1 MRDEARSEKVEEIQ
15 QDRDEDLEVE
25 EIEIRE

>member
-25 EIEIRE
+25 EIEIIE